1 MDIIAYFAAQSY
13 NALKCDLLDRGYNV
27 CVIVDALLKQSKC
40 DNLDETARLECEN
53 VGSWM

>member
-40 DNLDETARLECEN
+40 DNLDETAKLECEN